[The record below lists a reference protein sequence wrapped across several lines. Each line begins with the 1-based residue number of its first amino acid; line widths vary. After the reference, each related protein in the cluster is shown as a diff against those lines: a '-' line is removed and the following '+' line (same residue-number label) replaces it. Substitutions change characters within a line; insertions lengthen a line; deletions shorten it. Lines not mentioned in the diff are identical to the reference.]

1 MNSFQKFFLISF
13 FLLFGMSSIQ
23 AVGVEVGILGY
34 ELFFKE
40 KTQTNQFQSPIW
52 DLQIHPMGKEFQNS
66 SYLNRV
72 SGESMFV
79 GLKDKNKRENVVW
92 DLNIQLTS
100 GIETGLRPFYLGK
113 NHFIAYETSKFL
125 FGVGRREHLFRP
137 KSFGSSYD
145 GGDGFFLEFFPQP
158 NLTLQFFLWDHY
170 SGVLLLEKDR
180 FLSLLQ
186 IPSEDLNSYSELR
199 NKDQRT
205 NVSHHRRHSFG
216 LVYGEYLSLRL
227 GIQYV
232 ELGSWG
238 KHVKDHT
245 KETKAS
251 GADGDSLLNGN
262 VGFRFDAEI
271 WEVQFDFLWAKGND
285 RTNSKVAT
293 QSSSIPI
300 AGEAIQLGSEVRF
313 GGFLIRSSHFIS
325 DREERNQKNQIIR
338 DGYVSMGSHPAQTPY
353 LSQIF
358 RIFPSAALTE
368 RGYEKNYALKEGRS
382 FGYLNELVLQFT
394 YHQFVLKIIGS
405 YFLPYQVTRPSD
417 GRISFQKRDFEV
429 FYIGEGLLELS
440 LKEDSSFELGIGVSQ
455 LFVPDSLGLKS
466 NFGYV
471 FGRLEI

>member
-1 MNSFQKFFLISF
+1 MLSGISPNH
-13 FLLFGMSSIQ
+13 

-34 ELFFKE
+34 ELFLRE
-40 KTQTNQFQSPIW
+40 TNQLNRFQSPVW
-52 DLQIHPMGKEFQNS
+52 DLQIHQMGTEFQKNA
-66 SYLNRV
+66 YLNRI

-79 GLKDKNKRENVVW
+79 GLKDKNKREKIVW

-100 GIETGLRPFYLGK
+100 GKETGLRPFYLGK
-113 NHFIAYETSKFL
+113 NHYIGYESSKFL
-125 FGVGRREHLFRP
+125 IGVGRREHLFRP
-137 KSFGSSYD
+137 KSFISSYD
-145 GGDGFFLEFFPQP
+145 GGDGVFLEFVPIQ
-158 NLTLQFFLWDHY
+158 NLSLQFFLWDHY

-180 FLSLLQ
+180 FRSVFQ
-186 IPSEDLNSYSELR
+186 IPSEDSNSYVDLR
-199 NKDQRT
+199 NKDERT
-205 NVSHHRRHSFG
+205 DVSHHRRHSFG
-216 LVYGEYLSLRL
+216 LVYGEYFSLRL

-238 KHVKDHT
+238 KNSKDHA

-262 VGFRFDAEI
+262 IGFRFDAEI
-271 WEVQFDFLWAKGND
+271 WDLQFDFLWAKGND
-285 RTNSKVAT
+285 RTNSQLAA

-300 AGEAIQLGSEVRF
+300 SGEAIQLGSELRY
-313 GGFLIRSSHFIS
+313 GGFLLRSSHFLS

-338 DGYVSMGSHPAQTPY
+338 EGYVSMGAHPSQTPF

-358 RIFPSAALTE
+358 RIFPSAALTDG
-368 RGYEKNYALKEGRS
+368 GYEKNYAIRDGRC
-382 FGYLNELVLQFT
+382 FGYLSELVLQFT
-394 YHQFVLKIIGS
+394 YHQFALKLIGS

-417 GRISFQKRDFEV
+417 GRISFQKKDYEV

-455 LFVPDSLGLKS
+455 LFVPESFALKS
-466 NFGYV
+466 NFGYF